1 MCVCVCVCSC
11 LARTQVTTKDGIGA
25 RLDVIIYHY
34 ISDPT
39 INVLRVANTSNA
51 LSSLARDS
59 LGTVVADMKQ
69 KDLFGQSP
77 IGEQVQVRSDGLCRK
92 LHENVPME
100 ATAVLSK
107 YTFVCRAKW
116 LEQQSSWGSLWSGLK
131 CEAQCSCFV
140 VQNNKISL

>member
-1 MCVCVCVCSC
+1 MCVCVCSC

-77 IGEQVQVRSDGLCRK
+77 IGEQVQVRSDGL
-92 LHENVPME
+92 V
-100 ATAVLSK
+100 
-107 YTFVCRAKW
+107 
-116 LEQQSSWGSLWSGLK
+116 
-131 CEAQCSCFV
+131 
-140 VQNNKISL
+140 